1 MGDSIDEDPPE
12 GLKGEPLD
20 GSEES
25 SRAVLTSWL
34 DDFAAGR
41 SERED
46 LEEAFLSVCGADPE
60 ASWEALALLD
70 QYQRLGR
77 IDADL
82 ARALKAKIAQLA
94 IGGQRAHRPPRA
106 TDRIPTPD
114 RALAR
119 TNARRTAVDE
129 AHTDDI
135 EAPGER
141 ASAAPPRPTQVVAEQ
156 DVDDESDELEE
167 DEVEEGESDETPP
180 LEFER
185 TQPRVIASKPKPEP
199 TSHTPIDPGAIGA
212 RVGSAPRADHAR
224 EPSRDGAPH
233 LAHTSRMVRREPQL
247 RTEVQTSPTRVLR
260 GRYELLSVLARG
272 NTSTVYKALDRHR
285 ANLVEE
291 ARYVAIKVLDA
302 NIDTRPHAKAQLERE
317 FHQAQSLSHPN
328 IASVFDLDRDGN
340 TFFIVMELLE
350 GDLLATVLRRLD
362 SRPMQRTYALS
373 LIASIGAA
381 LSYAH
386 RRDIVHGDLKPRNVM
401 ITSSGEVR
409 VLEFGFA
416 HAHALQAGEI
426 DSDHEVVA
434 ISAPAYAS
442 AERVHGFEPLPTDDV
457 YSLAC
462 IAYELLSG
470 RHPYGGRSG
479 LLARA
484 HGKRPPRISA
494 LSHRQWQALQRAL
507 VWDRAERK
515 IELAELL
522 SALEAGE
529 STIAT
534 VPPELLSIPEDVGR
548 RRRRMLGLAAMVVAI
563 VALGVYFVTRIPP
576 PLQPI
581 ERAAM
586 PSEPNGQAP
595 SADAVPSQRPS
606 DAMPTEEVVAPTV
619 ATAGAAKPTPNNAAP
634 VPQSQATPSS
644 QGASSDAS
652 SAPAPTRVASAGSA
666 TLQFA
671 KDTYV
676 VTESEP
682 AAAIEVVRSGS
693 SRQPVTFRWNVRGNS
708 AEAGSDFAAIGPGVE
723 QIPVGAR
730 SATILVPLI
739 NDSVVENT
747 ELFLVDLEVVSEGVS
762 LGEISHVAVIIVD
775 DD

>member
-12 GLKGEPLD
+12 GLKGAALD

-25 SRAVLTSWL
+25 ARAVLTSWL

-41 SERED
+41 CERED
-46 LEEAFLSVCGADPE
+46 LEEAFMSVCGADSE
-60 ASWEALALLD
+60 ASWDALALLD

-77 IDADL
+77 VDVDL
-82 ARALKAKIAQLA
+82 ARGLKAKISQLA
-94 IGGQRAHRPPRA
+94 IGGPQAKRPPR
-106 TDRIPTPD
+106 TRDRVPTPQRTVPA
-114 RALAR
+114 RANTTRSGA
-119 TNARRTAVDE
+119 DE

-135 EAPGER
+135 DALGARAPMPSR
-141 ASAAPPRPTQVVAEQ
+141 QARPIAAQE
-156 DVDDESDELEE
+156 VDDESEEIDEDDVDEE
-167 DEVEEGESDETPP
+167 EPDEASQREPASAQPRAAPSSSVLMSRTPSESTVIRPARDVVTPP
-180 LEFER
+180 
-185 TQPRVIASKPKPEP
+185 
-199 TSHTPIDPGAIGA
+199 A
-212 RVGSAPRADHAR
+212 RS
-224 EPSRDGAPH
+224 SR
-233 LAHTSRMVRREPQL
+233 LARREPQL
-247 RTEVQTSPTRVLR
+247 RTEAPTSPTRVLR

-285 ANLVEE
+285 ANLAED

-302 NIDTRPHAKAQLERE
+302 NIDTRPDAKAQLERE

-328 IASVFDLDRDGN
+328 IASVFDLDRDGS
-340 TFFIVMELLE
+340 TSFIVMELLE

-362 SRPMQRTYALS
+362 GRPMQRTHALS
-373 LIASIGAA
+373 LIASMGAA

-416 HAHALQAGEI
+416 HSRALQAGEI

-484 HGKRPPRISA
+484 HGKRPLRIPG
-494 LSHRQWQALQRAL
+494 LNRRQWQALQRAL
-507 VWDRAERK
+507 VWERAERK
-515 IELAELL
+515 IELPELL
-522 SALEAGE
+522 GALEAGE
-529 STIAT
+529 SSIAI
-534 VPPELLSIPEDVGR
+534 VPPELLSIPEDVGG
-548 RRRRMLGLAAMVVAI
+548 RRRRMLGLAAIVVAV
-563 VALGVYFVTRIPP
+563 VAVGVYFVTRIPP
-576 PLQPI
+576 PLQPL
-581 ERAAM
+581 ERAAA
-586 PSEPNGQAP
+586 SAESTERSP
-595 SADAVPSQRPS
+595 SADAAPSPAPA

-619 ATAGAAKPTPNNAAP
+619 AAAGAAKTVPATPAPAAP
-634 VPQSQATPSS
+634 SQSRPSAES
-644 QGASSDAS
+644 APPAAPA

-666 TLQFA
+666 TIQFA

-693 SRQPVTFRWNVRGNS
+693 LRQPVTFRWNVRGNS

-723 QIPVGAR
+723 QIPAGAR

-762 LGEISHVAVIIVD
+762 VGEISHVAVIIVD